1 MERFAVFVSV
11 CVYVC
16 LCMGGRLQLV
26 MRGYGEQCSALRLA
40 IEFLVRAHWE
50 TAVFGQIL
58 AGRPREVTGA
68 HFCHWRPLGR
78 RLNSSSGIIGK
89 GPFWVKVWPGGNGRS
104 REVIGGYGRLRAV
117 TERENGEQWRKSRKR
132 VGDTL
137 RKRTEMSSVKCR
149 GGSVEWKV
157 LCRV

>member
-1 MERFAVFVSV
+1 MWSV
-11 CVYVC
+11 EC
-16 LCMGGRLQLV
+16 G
-26 MRGYGEQCSALRLA
+26 
-40 IEFLVRAHWE
+40 
-50 TAVFGQIL
+50 
-58 AGRPREVTGA
+58 
-68 HFCHWRPLGR
+68 
-78 RLNSSSGIIGK
+78 
-89 GPFWVKVWPGGNGRS
+89 VWNVLS

-117 TERENGEQWRKSRKR
+117 TEQENGEQWRKSRKK

>member
-1 MERFAVFVSV
+1 ME
-11 CVYVC
+11 C
-16 LCMGGRLQLV
+16 G
-26 MRGYGEQCSALRLA
+26 
-40 IEFLVRAHWE
+40 
-50 TAVFGQIL
+50 T
-58 AGRPREVTGA
+58 
-68 HFCHWRPLGR
+68 FCH
-78 RLNSSSGIIGK
+78 
-89 GPFWVKVWPGGNGRS
+89 GRS

-117 TERENGEQWRKSRKR
+117 TERENGEQWRKSRKK

>member
-50 TAVFGQIL
+50 TAVLGQIL
-58 AGRPREVTGA
+58 AGRPREATGGHGSKFLPLA
-68 HFCHWRPLGR
+68 APWPQIEFLFWDHW
-78 RLNSSSGIIGK
+78 
-89 GPFWVKVWPGGNGRS
+89 
-104 REVIGGYGRLRAV
+104 ERAV
-117 TERENGEQWRKSRKR
+117 LG
-132 VGDTL
+132 
-137 RKRTEMSSVKCR
+137 
-149 GGSVEWKV
+149 
-157 LCRV
+157 